1 MKYRYCNISNMQ
13 LQLCQPGAGSPQ
25 AEFLE
30 SRGEGVFHLGFEV
43 ADANASEAQAVAGGA
58 EVWMKGRRTDG
69 SGFTYFNTP
78 EAGVTLEIRQSQ
90 T

>member
-1 MKYRYCNISNMQ
+1 MKYRYCNISNVQ
-13 LQLCQPGAGSPQ
+13 IQLCQPGAGSPQ

-43 ADANASEAQAVAGGA
+43 ADANASEAQAVSDGA
-58 EVWMKGRRTDG
+58 EVWMKGRRNDG

-90 T
+90 K